1 MARTG
6 RESCHY
12 CQRYPVGQARAGDV
26 MGGRRWLVIG
36 GLITVALAATLTT
49 CSRPDDLAIRNESP
63 TDVTVLTGDEEF
75 TVSGRGGVVM
85 LHYGCTPGDV
95 TVTFTSGQAV
105 VVVPGPVCPEQQIV
119 VYDGKVELQPASA
132 NDT

>member
-1 MARTG
+1 
-6 RESCHY
+6 
-12 CQRYPVGQARAGDV
+12 

-49 CSRPDDLAIRNESP
+49 CSRPGDLAIRNESP
-63 TDVTVLTGDEEF
+63 TDVTVLTGDEEL
-75 TVSGRGGVVM
+75 TISAGGGAAI

-95 TVTFTSGQAV
+95 TVKFTSGQV

-119 VYDGKVELQPASA
+119 VYDGKVELLPASA
-132 NDT
+132 NNT